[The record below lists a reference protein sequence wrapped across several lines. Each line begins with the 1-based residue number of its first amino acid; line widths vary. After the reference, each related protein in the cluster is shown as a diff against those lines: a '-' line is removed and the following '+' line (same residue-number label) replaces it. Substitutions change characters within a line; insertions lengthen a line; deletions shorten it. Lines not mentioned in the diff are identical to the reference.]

1 MERIP
6 ELPLVLKG
14 PIGEILAVLEQMAQ
28 DESKEAE
35 NASRTI

>member
-1 MERIP
+1 KEVSIR
-6 ELPLVLKG
+6 LVLQG
-14 PIGEILAVLEQMAQ
+14 TIGEILAILEQMAQ

>member
-1 MERIP
+1 MQGIP

-14 PIGEILAVLEQMAQ
+14 TIGEIMAVLKQMAQ
-28 DESKEAE
+28 DEKEAE